1 MLVDCCWNYPSNY
14 QPTTNNQQLFT
25 MANLKEIR
33 NRITSVSSTM
43 QITAAMKMVSA
54 AKLKK
59 AQDAITAMRPYAE
72 KLTELLQNL
81 SATLDGDVGG
91 EFTKQREVKKVL
103 VVAITSNRGLCG
115 AFNTNVIKEVKN
127 RADFYAGKQVDVFA
141 IGKKGNDILTKT
153 LTVVDNQS
161 HVFDHLTFD
170 NVTVIAETL
179 TQKFVS
185 GDYDKIE
192 LVYNQFKN
200 AATQIVQV
208 EQFLPLAPI
217 KSDTPA
223 STGDYIFEPSKE
235 EIVLT
240 LIPKSLK
247 TQLYKGIRDSF
258 ASEHGARMT
267 AMHKA
272 TDNATELRDQLKLTY
287 NKARQAAITNE
298 ILEIVGGAEALKG

>member
-1 MLVDCCWNYPSNY
+1 
-14 QPTTNNQQLFT
+14 

-43 QITAAMKMVSA
+43 QITSAMKMVSA

-81 SATLDGDVGG
+81 SATLDGEVGG
-91 EFTKQREVKKVL
+91 DYTTQREVKKVL
-103 VVAITSNRGLCG
+103 LVAITSNRGLCG
-115 AFNTNVIKEVKN
+115 AFNTNIIKEVKN
-127 RADFYAGKQVDVFA
+127 RSAFYAGKQVDVFP
-141 IGKKGNDILTKT
+141 IGKKGNDVLVKT
-153 LTVVDNQS
+153 HKVHGHHNAI
-161 HVFDHLTFD
+161 FDHLTFD
-170 NVTVIAETL
+170 NVAVIADVL
-179 TQKFVS
+179 TEKFLS
-185 GDYDKIE
+185 GEYDRIE
-192 LVYNQFKN
+192 LIYNQFKN
-200 AATQIVQV
+200 AATQIVQT

-217 KSDTPA
+217 KSDVPV

-272 TDNATELRDQLKLTY
+272 TDNATELRNQLKLTY

-298 ILEIVGGAEALKG
+298 ILEIVGGAEALNG

>member
-1 MLVDCCWNYPSNY
+1 
-14 QPTTNNQQLFT
+14 

-33 NRITSVSSTM
+33 NRISSVSSTM
-43 QITAAMKMVSA
+43 QITSAMKMVSA

-81 SATLDGDVGG
+81 SANLDGDAGG
-91 EFTKQREVKKVL
+91 EFTTQREIKKVL
-103 VVAITSNRGLCG
+103 IVAITSNRGLCG
-115 AFNTNVIKEVKN
+115 AFNSNIIKEVKN
-127 RADFYAGKQVDVFA
+127 RASFYEGKQVDVFA
-141 IGKKGNDILTKT
+141 IGKKGNDALSKT
-153 LTVVDNQS
+153 LSVVENQS
-161 HVFDHLTFD
+161 SIFDALSFE
-170 NVTVIAETL
+170 NVAVIADVL
-179 TQKFVS
+179 TQKFIT
-185 GDYDKIE
+185 GEYDKIE

-200 AATQIVQV
+200 AATQIVQT
-208 EQFLPLAPI
+208 EQFLPLESL
-217 KSDTPA
+217 KSDKTA
-223 STGDYIFEPSKE
+223 STGDYIYEPTKE
-235 EIVLT
+235 DIVLT

>member
-1 MLVDCCWNYPSNY
+1 
-14 QPTTNNQQLFT
+14 

-43 QITAAMKMVSA
+43 QITSAMKMVSA

-81 SATLDGDVGG
+81 STTLDGDAGG
-91 EFTKQREVKKVL
+91 EFTKQREINKVL
-103 VVAITSNRGLCG
+103 LVAITSNRGLAG
-115 AFNTNVIKEVKN
+115 AFNSNVIKEAKVV
-127 RADFYAGKQVDVFA
+127 ADSYAGKQVDIFA
-141 IGKKGNDILTKT
+141 IGKKGNDILKKT
-153 LTVVDNQS
+153 HNVVQNRSD
-161 HVFDHLTFD
+161 VFDNLTFD
-170 NVTVIAETL
+170 NISDIAQTL
-179 TQKFVS
+179 MDMFVS
-185 GDYDKIE
+185 GEYDRIE
-192 LVYNQFKN
+192 IVYNEFKN
-200 AATQIVQV
+200 AATQIVRVQ
-208 EQFLPLAPI
+208 QFLPLAPI
-217 KSDTPA
+217 QSDVAAT
-223 STGDYIFEPSKE
+223 TGDYIFEPSKE

-247 TQLYKGIRDSF
+247 TQLYKSVRDSF

-272 TDNATELRDQLKLTY
+272 TDNATALRDQLKLTY

>member
-1 MLVDCCWNYPSNY
+1 
-14 QPTTNNQQLFT
+14 

-33 NRITSVSSTM
+33 NRITSISSTM
-43 QITAAMKMVSA
+43 QITSAMKMVSA

-81 SATLDGDVGG
+81 SASLDGDVGG
-91 EFTKQREVKKVL
+91 EFTTQREVKKVL
-103 VVAITSNRGLCG
+103 IVAITSNRGLCG
-115 AFNTNVIKEVKN
+115 AFNANVIKEAKN
-127 RADFYAGKQVDVFA
+127 RSEYYAGTQVDIFA
-141 IGKKGNDILTKT
+141 IGKKGNDVLSKT
-153 LTVVDNQS
+153 CKVIDNQS
-161 HVFDHLTFD
+161 SVFDHLTFE
-170 NVTVIAETL
+170 NVAVIAKTL
-179 TQKFVS
+179 TDKFVS
-185 GDYDKIE
+185 GEYDKIE

-200 AATQIVQV
+200 AATQIVQT

-217 KSDTPA
+217 QSNVVVSSNA
-223 STGDYIFEPSKE
+223 DYIFEPAKD
-235 EIVLT
+235 EIFKT
-240 LIPKSLK
+240 LIPKALK
-247 TQLYKGIRDSF
+247 TQLYKGVRDSF

-272 TDNATELRDQLKLTY
+272 TDNATDLRDALKLTY

>member
-1 MLVDCCWNYPSNY
+1 
-14 QPTTNNQQLFT
+14 

-43 QITAAMKMVSA
+43 QITSAMKMVSA

-81 SATLDGDVGG
+81 SSTLDGDTGG
-91 EFTKQREVKKVL
+91 EYTKQRDIKKVL
-103 VVAITSNRGLCG
+103 VIAVTSNRGLCG
-115 AFNTNVIKEVKN
+115 AFNTNVIKEVKS
-127 RADFYAGKQVDVFA
+127 RAELYAGKQVDVFA
-141 IGKKGNDILTKT
+141 IGKKGNDILKKT
-153 LTVVDNQS
+153 LTIADNQS
-161 HVFDHLTFD
+161 GIFDNLTFD
-170 NVTVIAETL
+170 NVAAIADSL
-179 TQKFVS
+179 TAKFIS
-185 GDYDKIE
+185 GEYDKIE

-200 AATQIVQV
+200 AATQIIQT

-217 KSDTPA
+217 VSDTV
-223 STGDYIFEPSKE
+223 STAGDYIFEPSKE

-247 TQLYKGIRDSF
+247 TQLYKAIRDSF

>member
-1 MLVDCCWNYPSNY
+1 
-14 QPTTNNQQLFT
+14 

-33 NRITSVSSTM
+33 NRITSISSTM
-43 QITAAMKMVSA
+43 QITSAMKMVSA

-91 EFTKQREVKKVL
+91 DYTSQREIKKVL

-127 RADFYAGKQVDVFA
+127 RSDYYAGKQVDVFA
-141 IGKKGNDILTKT
+141 IGKKGNDILSKS
-153 LTVVDNQS
+153 LTVIDNQS
-161 HVFDHLTFD
+161 AIFDNLTFD
-170 NVTVIAETL
+170 NVAQIAEVL
-179 TQKFVS
+179 TQKFVA
-185 GDYDKIE
+185 GEYDRIE

-200 AATQIVQV
+200 AATQIIQT

-217 KSDTPA
+217 QSDKPA
-223 STGDYIFEPSKE
+223 SSGDYIFEPSKE

-298 ILEIVGGAEALKG
+298 ILEIVGGAEALNG